1 MVFLLALGAA
11 CTTIVGLWVLASR
24 AKPKLPYPPG
34 PKGLPFIGNAFDIGP
49 QGLQHTY
56 AQWSKIY
63 GDIVYTRTFGQDV
76 IVVNSEKTARILA
89 DGRSEIYSDRY
100 SSPIYKDFGTYR
112 MTFVLEYGKEWKT
125 HRRLFNLSLRNDIV
139 GKYNDLHLNHARQ
152 LSENILCDS
161 TNFFEHVDLYAG
173 AIIIELMYGRRVE
186 GKDDPAF
193 AMASGVAE
201 ILRREA
207 TPDRMGLLKVMPF
220 LLYLPSWFPGAG
232 FKRKAAHCRR
242 MAAEMVDLPFAIAK
256 DEMERGVLPHCMISD
271 ILKNRE
277 VGDSSAKAAVSG
289 LYLAGTETTA
299 SILKTVVLVMILYP
313 DVQEKVHAELDTVV
327 GRGIL
332 PTFADKLRLP
342 YLQAV
347 LYEVMRWNPPAP
359 LGLPHV
365 TTTSDIYEGY
375 YIPKRTVVLFNYWEM
390 KAHGYNDPD
399 RFDPTRHLTPDGQL
413 SPEAKQNN
421 SLFYGLGKRVCP
433 GRFFADHSLW
443 AAIAVMMSSLK
454 FGKAK
459 DSSGKYIEVEP
470 VFPNGL
476 ISCPAPFP
484 CSVTSRLVE

>member
-1 MVFLLALGAA
+1 MTSSNQGGKYLKQGDAKCPTGRFAGFLCFWLTKASPFQGVHVPLQSIPIVMFLLALGAA

-76 IVVNSEKTARILA
+76 IIVNSEKTARILA
-89 DGRSEIYSDRY
+89 NGRSEIYSDRY

-125 HRRLFNLSLRNDIV
+125 HRRLFNLSLRNDVV
-139 GKYNDLHLNHARQ
+139 GKYNDLHLNHAHQ

-193 AMASGVAE
+193 AMASGLAE
-201 ILRREA
+201 ILSREV

-232 FKRKAAHCRR
+232 FKRKAAHCRK

-256 DEMERGVLPHCMISD
+256 DEMRGVLSHCMISD
-271 ILKNRE
+271 YIEARGSRGF
-277 VGDSSAKAAVSG
+277 VG
-289 LYLAGTETTA
+289 E
-299 SILKTVVLVMILYP
+299 
-313 DVQEKVHAELDTVV
+313 
-327 GRGIL
+327 GRGQRSL
-332 PTFADKLRLP
+332 
-342 YLQAV
+342 
-347 LYEVMRWNPPAP
+347 
-359 LGLPHV
+359 
-365 TTTSDIYEGY
+365 S
-375 YIPKRTVVLFNYWEM
+375 
-390 KAHGYNDPD
+390 
-399 RFDPTRHLTPDGQL
+399 RF
-413 SPEAKQNN
+413 
-421 SLFYGLGKRVCP
+421 V
-433 GRFFADHSLW
+433 
-443 AAIAVMMSSLK
+443 
-454 FGKAK
+454 
-459 DSSGKYIEVEP
+459 
-470 VFPNGL
+470 
-476 ISCPAPFP
+476 PFP
-484 CSVTSRLVE
+484 TALKLMVSY